1 MGYKVFPP
9 ATYIL
14 LSVLLTKLGTGSS
27 DREDGLIK
35 YIPPDTIE
43 VYSPPGFG
51 PSATN
56 YTVPKEG
63 TAHLHCP
70 VKLHGDIPISFP
82 LVSWV
87 RLTDWHILTN
97 GVVSYTKDD
106 RISVLYREGSFDWIL
121 QIKFAQLQD
130 AGTYECQISVPTGT
144 ISRKVQL
151 HVFHPES
158 YILVGNNSAPSY
170 EFHVNQG
177 SPITL
182 TCTIPLAEQT
192 TPPQYIF
199 WYQNQHMVNYDIER
213 AVSVTTYSDE
223 SSQHDQPR
231 TESKL
236 TIAKAGKRDEGNY
249 TCSPSNAEK
258 ATVVIFVTRGDHA
271 SAKKITEK
279 NGEMLD
285 HLASNSFLLKP
296 PFYLPIVLLL
306 IFSHISHRGT

>member
-1 MGYKVFPP
+1 MCSEISTSF
-9 ATYIL
+9 TFFL
-14 LSVLLTKLGTGSS
+14 FSVLLAQLGTGIP
-27 DREDGLIK
+27 DQEEGTLLK
-35 YIPPDTIE
+35 YIPPDTVE
-43 VYSPPGFG
+43 VYEPPRFG

-70 VKLHGDIPISFP
+70 VQMHGDIPISFP

-87 RLTDWHILTN
+87 RLSDWHILTN

-130 AGTYECQISVPTGT
+130 AGAYECQISVPTGT

-170 EFHVNQG
+170 EFHVKQG

-182 TCTIPLAEQT
+182 TCTIPLTQEG

-199 WYQNQHMVNYDIER
+199 WYQNQHMVNYDSER
-213 AVSVTTYSDE
+213 AVTVTTYSQEKGSDN
-223 SSQHDQPR
+223 PR

-236 TIAKAGKRDEGNY
+236 SIAKAGKRDEGNY

-258 ATVVIFVTRGDHA
+258 ATVIIFVSRGDHA

-279 NGEMLD
+279 NGELN
-285 HLASNSFLLKP
+285 HLASCGHSAVFHVFLL
-296 PFYLPIVLLL
+296 LQTTIIL
-306 IFSHISHRGT
+306 IHSVIT